1 MSNQYFSK
9 IKTLKL
15 FFSLTIS
22 FLLFSCQPKTTEEL
36 VSELKNSDS
45 VEESK
50 KIADEIAA
58 TYDISAVDLIEN
70 KYADSTPLIEETYSN
85 ILKYYASNFDKFDDN
100 NRVLA
105 FNFINK
111 MLGNDRKSILSKE
124 AIVNIYLS
132 GLENSKSKYFNK
144 ELNKNIIDFENVNS
158 DHRVL
163 DKLFDNW
170 SNNVNEFETISF
182 LESEIILNS
191 ILYFEDYSSNYFLQF
206 IVSDE
211 KARDLVAH
219 YGESVVDDLK
229 IMMQNSSSETR
240 YAAAEVLIKM
250 IKLHPEAVKS
260 LTDALKDEDLSMI
273 ANNYPF
279 YIRLGA
285 KGSEDLLLMTL
296 RDNFNLTMGVDYLN
310 CGNPYI
316 EKGTIAIAKDNGYH
330 VTSNVGINSGPIWGS
345 GNEDEELDQ

>member
-9 IKTLKL
+9 IKTSKL
-15 FFSLTIS
+15 VFLLTIS

-58 TYDISAVDLIEN
+58 TYDINAVDLIEN
-70 KYADSTPLIEETYSN
+70 KYANFTPLIEETYSN
-85 ILKYYASNFDKFDDN
+85 ILNYYASNFDKFDDN

-105 FNFINK
+105 FVFINK
-111 MLGNDRKSILSKE
+111 MIGNDRKSILTNE
-124 AIVNIYLS
+124 AIVNIFFS
-132 GLENSKSKYFNK
+132 GLKNSKSKYFNK
-144 ELNKNIIDFENVNS
+144 ELNKNIIDFENGNS
-158 DHRVL
+158 DHSVL
-163 DKLFDNW
+163 DKLFENW
-170 SNNVNEFETISF
+170 SNDVSEYETISSI
-182 LESEIILNS
+182 ESEIILNS

-206 IVSDE
+206 IVSEE
-211 KARDLVAH
+211 KARDLVAN

-229 IMMQNSSSETR
+229 IMMQNSSTETR

-250 IKLHPEAVKS
+250 IKLHPEAVES
-260 LTDALKDEDLSMI
+260 LTNALKDEDLSMI
-273 ANNYPF
+273 AENYPF

-285 KGSEDLLLMTL
+285 KGSEDILLMTL
-296 RDNFNLTMGVDYLN
+296 RDNFNLTMGVDFLN
-310 CGNPYI
+310 CGNAYI

-345 GNEDEELDQ
+345 GNGEEEIE